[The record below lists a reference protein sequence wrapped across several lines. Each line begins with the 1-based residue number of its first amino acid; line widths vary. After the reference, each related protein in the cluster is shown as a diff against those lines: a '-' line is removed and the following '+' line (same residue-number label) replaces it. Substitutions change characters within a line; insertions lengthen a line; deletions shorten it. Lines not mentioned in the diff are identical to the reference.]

1 MTIKENYSYF
11 KKHLTELMQDYY
23 RKYIVI
29 KDCQVIGTYN
39 NFEDAYYE
47 TIKKEKLGTF
57 IIQHCVSLEEST
69 MHFAN
74 PNVSFDGIQQ

>member
-1 MTIKENYSYF
+1 MTIKDNYSYF

-23 RKYIVI
+23 GKYIVI
-29 KDCQVIGTYN
+29 KDCQTIGSYDS
-39 NFEDAYYE
+39 FENAYHE

-69 MHFAN
+69 VHFAN
-74 PNVSFDGIQQ
+74 PNVSFEGIQQ